1 MARANVTVIVND
13 ESFFIPGT
21 ESGGTSRAGMPSY
34 YNLIG
39 AVGTTADRKAG
50 VMTVENISDWI
61 ASLKSFDPIG
71 NDDISAAGNPVT
83 QANDSMGAPFIH
95 GTTSDEGSTQL
106 LAGNSYAGGTY
117 ARWPK
122 GPTGNWKN
130 EWWAVHNY
138 LQYGGVCIIA
148 GTASDGGYSDTAAR
162 LQDKTIP
169 LDVVFGATGD
179 YNSTL
184 STICTTRGD
193 CISVS
198 AAIGDAVL
206 GDASS
211 GASSDAIHDEFNVSV
226 WGKKKHLD
234 IFRTL
239 NEETG
244 TGWITTDCAADVAGC
259 LVRTDRLA
267 DPWWS
272 PAGFRRGQIL
282 DVVEMQNN
290 PSDSEMDTMYDAGI
304 NPVVTFPGE
313 GTVLFGDKT
322 LAASS
327 STLSRINVSRL
338 FIFLKKTIG
347 AAARAKLF
355 EFNDPQTRTS
365 FVNAVVPVLNRI
377 QGRRGI
383 YDFKVICDDS
393 NNPGSIVD
401 ANQFVADVFI
411 KPAKSINFIRLTFT
425 NKNTQDTLE

>member
-1 MARANVTVIVND
+1 MARANVTVIIND

-61 ASLKSFDPIG
+61 SNLKSFDPIG
-71 NDDISAAGNPVT
+71 WPGGHGVVGVVDGGGPA
-83 QANDSMGAPFIH
+83 FIH
-95 GTTSDEGSTQL
+95 GPTYSDEGNVNL

-117 ARWPK
+117 SRWPK

-138 LQYGGVCIIA
+138 LQYGGVCIVA
-148 GTASDGGYSDTAAR
+148 GTASDGGYPDHAAR

-169 LDVVFGATGD
+169 LDVVFGATGN

-184 STICTTRGD
+184 SSICTTRGD
-193 CISVS
+193 CIAVS
-198 AAIGDAVL
+198 AAVGDATL

-211 GASSDAIHDEFNVSV
+211 VTENVTNDEFNVSV

-239 NEETG
+239 NEELG

-272 PAGFRRGQIL
+272 PAGFKRGQIL

-290 PSDSEMDTMYDAGI
+290 PSDSEMDTMYDAGV

-313 GTVLFGDKT
+313 GTMLFGDKT

-377 QGRRGI
+377 QARRGI

>member
-21 ESGGTSRAGMPSY
+21 ESGGTSRAGFPSL

-39 AVGTTADRKAG
+39 AVGKTADRKTG
-50 VMTVENISDWI
+50 TMTVNNVSEWI
-61 ASLKSFDPIG
+61 GTLKSYDPIG
-71 NDDISAAGNPVT
+71 GGSTATG
-83 QANDSMGAPFIH
+83 SPFIH
-95 GTTSDEGSTQL
+95 GNTSDEGSPDIGGL
-106 LAGNSYAGGTY
+106 SGNGFAGGTY

-138 LQYGGVCIIA
+138 LQYGGICVIA
-148 GTASDGGYSDTAAR
+148 GTASDGGYASTGTAR
-162 LQDKTIP
+162 LQDKSIP

-179 YNSTL
+179 QNSAI
-184 STICTTRGD
+184 STVCSTRGD
-193 CISVS
+193 CISVTHATGTVSS
-198 AAIGDAVL
+198 ASEDATN
-206 GDASS
+206 
-211 GASSDAIHDEFNVSV
+211 DEFNVSV
-226 WGKKKHLD
+226 WGRKKHLD
-234 IFRTL
+234 IFRTA
-239 NEETG
+239 NEQSDQPG
-244 TGWITTDCAADVAGC
+244 YVVTDCAADAAGC
-259 LVRTDRLA
+259 IVRTDRLA

-282 DVVEMQNN
+282 DVVELQDN
-290 PSDSEMDTMYDAGI
+290 PSDGNMDTMYDGGV
-304 NPVVTFPGE
+304 NPIVTFPGE

-322 LAASS
+322 LASS
-327 STLSRINVSRL
+327 TSTLSRINVSRL

-355 EFNDPQTRTS
+355 EFNDAETRTS

-377 QGRRGI
+377 KGRRGI
-383 YDFKVICDDS
+383 FDFKVVCDDS

-425 NKNTQDTLE
+425 NKNTEDTLE